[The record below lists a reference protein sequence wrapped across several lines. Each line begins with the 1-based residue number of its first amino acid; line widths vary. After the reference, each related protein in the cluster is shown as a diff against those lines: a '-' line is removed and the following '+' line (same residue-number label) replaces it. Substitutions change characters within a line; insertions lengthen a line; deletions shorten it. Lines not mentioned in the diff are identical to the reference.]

1 MKNILIELPK
11 NSKVLYIDTPTTP
24 TTLIIKYRNSEL
36 EIKFNTLF
44 GISYKLNAENK
55 RIKKM
60 FLDIIKFL

>member
-1 MKNILIELPK
+1 MINQKIILPK
-11 NSKVLYIDTPTTP
+11 TAKILYIDTPTIP

-55 RIKKM
+55 RIEKM
-60 FLDIIKFL
+60 FLDIIKLL